1 MAYVPDNQLT
11 DAYITTLI
19 TRCGFID
26 MTAQYAAAWGVLR
39 VVQDLNGNLKG
50 FSWLPDARDYLIQ
63 QYVIIQNS

>member
-1 MAYVPDNQLT
+1 MAYVTNDQLT

-26 MTAQYAAAWGVLR
+26 LTAQYAAAWGVLR
-39 VVQDLNGNLKG
+39 VVQDLNGNIKS
-50 FSWLPDARDYLIQ
+50 FSWLPDARDWLID